1 MNKKI
6 KVLFPENVETITIS
20 KNDYDRLYGQLTYE
34 NIKLQQEKKQLKDN
48 WNKLKEYI
56 KELEYYSIE
65 QEPIWILQKMQE
77 LEDK

>member
-1 MNKKI
+1 MLEAIFGGIRMINNNDELYDKCEKMEQ
-6 KVLFPENVETITIS
+6 LF
-20 KNDYDRLYGQLTYE
+20 
-34 NIKLQQEKKQLKDN
+34 EKYYLPLKDN

-77 LEDK
+77 LEDE